1 MFYMVFTISIP
12 NEIEEQMK
20 PFLIKIRALNC
31 NMEMPQKFN
40 PRGISFE

>member
-1 MFYMVFTISIP
+1 MSKRSTTLHG
-12 NEIEEQMK
+12 K
-20 PFLIKIRALNC
+20 TLNY